1 MLGHIINIDLPLKED
16 HNFTNKLEKPI
27 PTPKRMDVEKV
38 FHMTGGIGKTSYA
51 KNSSLQKK
59 ASDKVKHI
67 IIQTVEELYL
77 ETSPKSFGIA
87 DLGCS
92 SGPNTLSI
100 IKDIFQAIQGISHKT
115 MHQCTEEFR
124 VYFNDLPTNDFNS
137 IFKALPEFH
146 MLLRQD
152 KKNGVPSIYMG
163 GYPGSFYGRL
173 FPNSYLHFVH
183 SSYCLH
189 WLSRVPSAL
198 YDEQG
203 KSLNK
208 GCVYIS
214 ESSPEVVPQA
224 YFKQFQEDFTL
235 FLRSRSEELVEGGR
249 MVLILLGRRGRE
261 QVDRGI
267 SMLWKILSRSFS
279 ILVSQGEIEQEKLD
293 SYEVHF
299 YAPSREEIENE
310 VRKEESL
317 KLERLELCEIEKSDQ
332 SMESYGTK
340 VAMAIRAIQE
350 SMISNHFGE
359 RILDKLFE
367 NYARLVHEEMTK
379 EDIKPITFVL
389 VLRKI

>member
-1 MLGHIINIDLPLKED
+1 
-16 HNFTNKLEKPI
+16 
-27 PTPKRMDVEKV
+27 MDVEKV
-38 FHMTGGIGKTSYA
+38 FHMNGGVGKTSYA

-59 ASDKVKHI
+59 ASDRVKHI

-100 IKDIFQAIQGISHKT
+100 IKDIYQAIRGISHKI
-115 MHQCTEEFR
+115 MHECDEFR
-124 VYFNDLPTNDFNS
+124 VYLNDLPTNDFNS

-146 MLLRQD
+146 LMLRMDQ
-152 KKNGVPSIYMG
+152 KNGVPSIFMG

-173 FPNSYLHFVH
+173 FPNSSLHFVH

-189 WLSRVPSAL
+189 WLSKVPSAL

-203 KSLNK
+203 RSINK
-208 GCVYIS
+208 ESIYIS

-224 YFKQFQEDFTL
+224 YCKQFQEDFSL

-249 MVLILLGRRGRE
+249 MVLILLGRRGKKH
-261 QVDRGI
+261 VDRGI
-267 SMLWKILSRSFS
+267 SVLWDILSRSLA
-279 ILVSQGEIEQEKLD
+279 ILVSQGEVEQEKVD

-299 YAPSREEIENE
+299 YAPSCEEIEEE
-310 VRKEESL
+310 VRKEGSL
-317 KLERLELCEIEKSDQ
+317 KLERVEMCELEKSEQ
-332 SMESYGTK
+332 SMDYSTK

-359 RILDKLFE
+359 RILDSLFE
-367 NYARLVHEEMTK
+367 NYARLVHEEMIK
-379 EDIKPITFVL
+379 EDIKHITFVL

>member
-1 MLGHIINIDLPLKED
+1 
-16 HNFTNKLEKPI
+16 
-27 PTPKRMDVEKV
+27 MDVEKV
-38 FHMTGGIGKTSYA
+38 FHMSGGVGKTSYA

-59 ASDKVKHI
+59 ASDRVKHI
-67 IIQTVEELYL
+67 IMQTVEELYI

-100 IKDIFQAIQGISHKT
+100 IKDIFQTIQGISHKT
-115 MHQCTEEFR
+115 MHHCSEFR
-124 VYFNDLPTNDFNS
+124 VYLNDLPTNDFNS

-146 MLLRQD
+146 LLLRED
-152 KKNGVPSIYMG
+152 KKNGVPSIFMG

-173 FPNSYLHFVH
+173 LPNSYLHFVH

-203 KSLNK
+203 RSLNK

-214 ESSPEVVPQA
+214 ETSPEVVPQA
-224 YFKQFQEDFTL
+224 YFKQFQEDFSL
-235 FLRSRSEELVEGGR
+235 FLRSRSEELVESGR
-249 MVLILLGRRGRE
+249 MVLLFLGRRGKE
-261 QVDRGI
+261 HVDRGI
-267 SMLWKILSRSFS
+267 SVLWEILSRSFA
-279 ILVSQGEIEQEKLD
+279 ILVSQGKVKQEKVD

-299 YAPSREEIENE
+299 YAPSKEEIEDE
-310 VRKEESL
+310 VSKQGLL
-317 KLERLELCEIEKSDQ
+317 KLERLEMCEIEKSEQGVDY
-332 SMESYGTK
+332 STK

-359 RILDKLFE
+359 GVLDNLFE
-367 NYARLVHEEMTK
+367 NYARLVQEEMAK
-379 EDIKPITFVL
+379 GDIKPITFVL

>member
-1 MLGHIINIDLPLKED
+1 
-16 HNFTNKLEKPI
+16 
-27 PTPKRMDVEKV
+27 MDEEKV
-38 FHMTGGIGKTSYA
+38 FHMTGGDGKTSYA

-77 ETSPKSFGIA
+77 ETSPKSFGMA

-100 IKDIFQAIQGISHKT
+100 IKDIFQAIQGISHKA
-115 MHQCTEEFR
+115 MHHCTEEFR
-124 VYFNDLPTNDFNS
+124 VYLNDLPTNDFNS

-146 MLLRQD
+146 MQLRQEM
-152 KKNGVPSIYMG
+152 KNGVPSIYIG

-183 SSYCLH
+183 SSHCLH
-189 WLSRVPSAL
+189 WLSRVPSAV
-198 YDEQG
+198 YDEEG
-203 KSLNK
+203 RSLNK

-224 YFKQFQEDFTL
+224 YFKQFQEDFSL

-249 MVLILLGRRGRE
+249 MVLIFLGRRGQE
-261 QVDRGI
+261 HIDRGI
-267 SMLWKILSRSFS
+267 SMMWKILSRSFS

-299 YAPSREEIENE
+299 YAPSREEIEEE
-310 VRKEESL
+310 VRKEGSL

-332 SMESYGTK
+332 SMESYGK
-340 VAMAIRAIQE
+340 KLAMAIRAIQE
-350 SMISNHFGE
+350 SMISKHFGE

-367 NYARLVHEEMTK
+367 NYARLVNEEMAK
-379 EDIKPITFVL
+379 EDIKPITLVL